1 MVQNLL
7 GYLKMINKLMT
18 LHTRLISKNTLVLK
32 NRLVSKKIVVA
43 KNSVTSKGEITSRR
57 FINGPQISHLKSCI
71 GLSIAMVLVGCSD
84 DVGKVSLGLFTT
96 KDVVI
101 NAKQDPIVTGVTCH
115 ISHVEA
121 DLDFSDPS
129 DMSIACRQTGEISAQ
144 ALAKIDRSKNGEV
157 VFKESKSILFK
168 SLKVRRIYD
177 AENKSL
183 IYLSYSTKESSG
195 SHHHSLSTVP
205 LYNTKAWQWALAQDV
220 KN

>member
-1 MVQNLL
+1 
-7 GYLKMINKLMT
+7 MIKSVNKGNKLS
-18 LHTRLISKNTLVLK
+18 RLIKSRSLITATGLAFLLTLG
-32 NRLVSKKIVVA
+32 A
-43 KNSVTSKGEITSRR
+43 
-57 FINGPQISHLKSCI
+57 
-71 GLSIAMVLVGCSD
+71 CSD

-101 NAKQDPIVTGVTCH
+101 KAKQDPIVSGVTCH
-115 ISHVEA
+115 ISHIEA

-129 DMSIACRQTGEISAQ
+129 DMSIACRQTGEITAE

-157 VFKESKSILFK
+157 IFKESKSILLK
-168 SLKVRRIYD
+168 NLKVRRIYD
-177 AENKSL
+177 AENKTL

-205 LYNTKAWQWALAQDV
+205 LYKTQAWQWALAQNN